1 MAGLDLIEVK
11 KAAVVNWMTLGVY
24 KTRETLHKMKVIKSP
39 LCTACPMNAVGS
51 LSHYLLYC
59 PFTEQIR
66 QKYVPK
72 FILANPKVASLANDE
87 TALLISILDPESSLL
102 PDDVRHN
109 WESTKTIYALSR
121 DYVYNVHKKIEKY
134 HEKKS

>member
-1 MAGLDLIEVK
+1 MKAESMESLCLLDTASLSIMKPAKVWCMAGLDSIEVK

-66 QKYVPK
+66 QKYVQK

-87 TALLISILDPESSLL
+87 TALLISILDPE
-102 PDDVRHN
+102 
-109 WESTKTIYALSR
+109 
-121 DYVYNVHKKIEKY
+121 
-134 HEKKS
+134 